1 MTDLDKLI
9 EAVGLAALPEPI
21 FHGSSSVRG
30 HWAYNT
36 GLDAGQRRSVFMAY
50 NGSLD
55 AAKALHEA
63 LLPPINQYTI
73 DEGPSGC
80 GAQIVIWP
88 NGLSVGCELIF
99 NGYDYTPARAWL
111 IAILKAYKSKVQE

>member
-9 EAVGLAALPEPI
+9 EAVELAALPEPI

-55 AAKALHEA
+55 AANALHDA
-63 LLPPINQYTI
+63 LLPGWFANIWNQRPTALVA
-73 DEGPSGC
+73 PSDDPDDDHK
-80 GAQIVIWP
+80 AHVSI
-88 NGLSVGCELIF
+88 SS
-99 NGYDYTPARAWL
+99 TPARAWL
-111 IAILKAYKSKVQE
+111 LAILKAYHSEVQP